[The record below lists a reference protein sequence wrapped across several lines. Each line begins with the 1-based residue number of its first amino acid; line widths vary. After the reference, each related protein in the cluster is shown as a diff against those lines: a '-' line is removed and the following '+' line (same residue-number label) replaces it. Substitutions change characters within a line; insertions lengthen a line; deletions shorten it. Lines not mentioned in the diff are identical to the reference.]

1 MAAFFFCHFFNSLNE
16 SHFLAYEKGKSYSME
31 DSTRNILIFLAGL
44 CVLYFLVHLLLKKLG
59 KDPRNILPHN
69 IASRLKIPMITLF
82 LAVAIQAGLI
92 NREIITDEGQID
104 FFQHVRSILLI
115 FSFTW
120 FIIVA
125 IRIAKN
131 QFLKRFDV
139 SEADNLRARKVY
151 TQFNIIERIAIF
163 VVVLFG
169 LGIALLTFD
178 GVEEVGVSILTS
190 AGIAGII
197 LGLSAQKVFGTI
209 FAGIQ
214 IAIAQPI
221 RLDDVVIVEGE
232 WGRIEEI
239 KLTYVVVKIWDQRRL
254 VLPTTYFIEKPF
266 QNWTRNSSDILGTVY
281 IYTDFDLPIDSL
293 REELTRLLNAT
304 DLWDQKVNVIQVTD
318 LSEKTMELRAL
329 MSAKDAPTAWDL
341 RVYARENLL
350 KYIQKNFPD
359 SLPRTRLEIKEGAP
373 QPKDPS
379 GGLPK

>member
-1 MAAFFFCHFFNSLNE
+1 M
-16 SHFLAYEKGKSYSME
+16 G
-31 DSTRNILIFLAGL
+31 DTTRNILIFLVAL
-44 CVLYFLVHLLLKKLG
+44 LVLYFLVHFLLKKLG
-59 KDPRNILPHN
+59 KDPANILPHN
-69 IASRLKIPMITLF
+69 IASRLKVPMIVLF

-92 NREIITDEGQID
+92 NREIITDENQID
-104 FFQHVRSILLI
+104 LFQQIRSILLI

-120 FIIVA
+120 FIVVA

-131 QFLKRFDV
+131 QFLKQFDV
-139 SEADNLRARKVY
+139 NTANNLRARKFY

-163 VVVLFG
+163 VVVLFA

-178 GVEEVGVSILTS
+178 GVEEIGVSILTS
-190 AGIAGII
+190 AGIAGIV

-221 RLDDVVIVEGE
+221 RIDDVVIVEGE

-239 KLTYVVVKIWDQRRL
+239 KLTYVVVQIWDKRRL

-281 IYTDFDLPIDSL
+281 IYTDFDLPIDKL
-293 REELTRLLNAT
+293 REEQTRLLNAT
-304 DLWDQKVNVIQVTD
+304 DLWDRKVDVIQVTD
-318 LSEKTMELRAL
+318 LTEKTMELRAL

-350 KYIQKNFPD
+350 KFIQENFPD
-359 SLPRTRLEIKEGAP
+359 SLPRTRLEVKEERPRQEGPSNLP
-373 QPKDPS
+373 QK
-379 GGLPK
+379 

>member
-1 MAAFFFCHFFNSLNE
+1 
-16 SHFLAYEKGKSYSME
+16 ME

-44 CVLYFLVHLLLKKLG
+44 FVLYILVHFLLKRLG

-69 IASRLKIPMITLF
+69 IASRLKIPLITLF
-82 LAVAIQAGLI
+82 IAVALQAGLI
-92 NREIITDEGQID
+92 NREIITDEEQVN
-104 FFQHVRSILLI
+104 FLQHVRSILLI

-125 IRIAKN
+125 IRIGKN
-131 QFLKRFDV
+131 QFLKQFDV
-139 SEADNLRARKVY
+139 SEANNLRARKFY

-169 LGIALLTFD
+169 MGIALLTFD
-178 GVEEVGVSILTS
+178 GVEEIGVSILTS

-239 KLTYVVVKIWDQRRL
+239 KLTYVVVQIWDKRRL

-281 IYTDFDLPIDSL
+281 IYTDFDLPIDKL

-304 DLWDQKVNVIQVTD
+304 ELWDRKVNVIQVTD

-359 SLPRTRLEIKEGAP
+359 SLPRTRLEIKEGP
-373 QPKDPS
+373 PHPKEPS
-379 GGLPK
+379 GGLQK

>member
-1 MAAFFFCHFFNSLNE
+1 MGE
-16 SHFLAYEKGKSYSME
+16 T
-31 DSTRNILIFLAGL
+31 TRNILIFLTAL
-44 CVLYFLVHLLLKKLG
+44 LVLYFLLHFILKRLG
-59 KDPRNILPHN
+59 KDPNNILPRN
-69 IASRLKIPMITLF
+69 IASRLKFPIIILF
-82 LAVAIQAGLI
+82 IAVAIQAVLI
-92 NREIITDEGQID
+92 NREIITDESQVD
-104 FFQHVRSILLI
+104 FFQQLRSILLI

-125 IRIAKN
+125 IRVTKN
-131 QFLKRFDV
+131 QFLKQFDV
-139 SEADNLRARKVY
+139 TTQNNLRARKFY
-151 TQFNIIERIAIF
+151 TQFNIIERISIF
-163 VVVLFG
+163 VVVLFA

-178 GVEEVGVSILTS
+178 GVEEIGVSILTS

-221 RLDDVVIVEGE
+221 RIDDVVIVEGE
-232 WGRIEEI
+232 WGKIEEI
-239 KLTYVVVKIWDQRRL
+239 KLTYVVVKIWDKRRL

-281 IYTDFDLPIDSL
+281 IYTDFDLPIDKL

-304 DLWDQKVNVIQVTD
+304 ELWDREVNVIQVTD
-318 LSEKTMELRAL
+318 VTERTMELRAL

-350 KYIQKNFPD
+350 KFIKENYPG
-359 SLPRTRLEIKEGAP
+359 SLPRTRLEIKEGLPRQEGPSNGP
-373 QPKDPS
+373 QK
-379 GGLPK
+379 

>member
-1 MAAFFFCHFFNSLNE
+1 
-16 SHFLAYEKGKSYSME
+16 ME
-31 DSTRNILIFLAGL
+31 DSTRNILIFLTGL
-44 CVLYFLVHLLLKKLG
+44 FVLYFLLHFLLKKLG

-92 NREIITDEGQID
+92 NREIITDEEQVN
-104 FFQHVRSILLI
+104 FLQHVRSILLI

-131 QFLKRFDV
+131 KFLRQFDV
-139 SEADNLRARKVY
+139 SETNNLRARKFY

-178 GVEEVGVSILTS
+178 GVEEIGVSILTS

-239 KLTYVVVKIWDQRRL
+239 KLTYVVVQIWDKRRL

-281 IYTDFDLPIDSL
+281 IYTDFDLPIEKL

-304 DLWDQKVNVIQVTD
+304 ELWDRKVNVIQVTNMT
-318 LSEKTMELRAL
+318 EKTMELRAL
-329 MSAKDAPTAWDL
+329 MSAQDAPTAWDL
-341 RVYARENLL
+341 RVYARENLI
-350 KYIQKNFPD
+350 KYIKENYPD
-359 SLPRTRLEIKEGAP
+359 SLPRTRLEIKEDLP
-373 QPKDPS
+373 HSKEPS
-379 GGLPK
+379 DALR

>member
-1 MAAFFFCHFFNSLNE
+1 
-16 SHFLAYEKGKSYSME
+16 
-31 DSTRNILIFLAGL
+31 
-44 CVLYFLVHLLLKKLG
+44 
-59 KDPRNILPHN
+59 
-69 IASRLKIPMITLF
+69 MITLF

-92 NREIITDEGQID
+92 NREIITDEEQVN
-104 FFQHVRSILLI
+104 FLQHVRSILLI

-131 QFLKRFDV
+131 KFLRQFDV
-139 SEADNLRARKVY
+139 SETNNLRARKFY

-178 GVEEVGVSILTS
+178 GVEEIGVSILTS

-239 KLTYVVVKIWDQRRL
+239 KLTYVVVQIWDKRRL

-281 IYTDFDLPIDSL
+281 IYTDFDLPIEKL

-304 DLWDQKVNVIQVTD
+304 ELWDRKVNVIQVTNMT
-318 LSEKTMELRAL
+318 EKTMELRAL
-329 MSAKDAPTAWDL
+329 MSAQDAPTAWDL
-341 RVYARENLL
+341 RVYARENLI
-350 KYIQKNFPD
+350 KYIKENYPD
-359 SLPRTRLEIKEGAP
+359 SLPRTRLEIKEDLP
-373 QPKDPS
+373 HSKEPS
-379 GGLPK
+379 DALR

>member
-1 MAAFFFCHFFNSLNE
+1 M
-16 SHFLAYEKGKSYSME
+16 G
-31 DSTRNILIFLAGL
+31 DTTRNILIFLVAL
-44 CVLYFLVHLLLKKLG
+44 LVLYFLVHFLLKKLG
-59 KDPRNILPHN
+59 KDPANILPHN
-69 IASRLKIPMITLF
+69 IASRLKIPMIVLF

-92 NREIITDEGQID
+92 NREIITDENQID
-104 FFQHVRSILLI
+104 LFQQIRSILLI

-120 FIIVA
+120 FIVVA

-131 QFLKRFDV
+131 QFLKQFDV
-139 SEADNLRARKVY
+139 NTANNLRARKFY

-163 VVVLFG
+163 VVVLFA

-178 GVEEVGVSILTS
+178 GVEEIGVSILTS
-190 AGIAGII
+190 AGIAGIV

-221 RLDDVVIVEGE
+221 RIDDVVIVEGE

-239 KLTYVVVKIWDQRRL
+239 KLTYVVVQIWDKRRL

-281 IYTDFDLPIDSL
+281 IYTDFDLPIDKL
-293 REELTRLLNAT
+293 REEQTRLLNAT
-304 DLWDQKVNVIQVTD
+304 DLWDRKVDVIQVTD
-318 LSEKTMELRAL
+318 LTEKTMELRAL

-350 KYIQKNFPD
+350 KFIQENFPN
-359 SLPRTRLEIKEGAP
+359 SLPRTRLEVKEERPRQEGPSNLP
-373 QPKDPS
+373 QK
-379 GGLPK
+379 

>member
-1 MAAFFFCHFFNSLNE
+1 M
-16 SHFLAYEKGKSYSME
+16 G
-31 DSTRNILIFLAGL
+31 DTTRNILIFLGAL
-44 CVLYFLVHLLLKKLG
+44 LVLYFLVHFLLKKLG
-59 KDPRNILPHN
+59 KDPGNILPHN
-69 IASRLKIPMITLF
+69 IASRLKIPMIVLF

-92 NREIITDEGQID
+92 NREIITDKNQID
-104 FFQHVRSILLI
+104 LFQQIRSILLI

-120 FIIVA
+120 FIVVA

-131 QFLKRFDV
+131 QFLKQFDV
-139 SEADNLRARKVY
+139 NTANNLRARKFY

-163 VVVLFG
+163 VVVLFA

-178 GVEEVGVSILTS
+178 GVEEIGVSILTS
-190 AGIAGII
+190 AGIAGIV

-221 RLDDVVIVEGE
+221 RIDDVVIVEGE

-239 KLTYVVVKIWDQRRL
+239 KLTYVVVQIWDKRRL

-281 IYTDFDLPIDSL
+281 IYTDFDLPIDKL
-293 REELTRLLNAT
+293 REEQTRLLNAT
-304 DLWDQKVNVIQVTD
+304 DLWDRKVDVIQVTD
-318 LSEKTMELRAL
+318 LTEKTMELRAL

-350 KYIQKNFPD
+350 KFIQENFPD
-359 SLPRTRLEIKEGAP
+359 SLPRTRLEVKEERPRQEGPSNLP
-373 QPKDPS
+373 QK
-379 GGLPK
+379 

>member
-1 MAAFFFCHFFNSLNE
+1 MDA
-16 SHFLAYEKGKSYSME
+16 
-31 DSTRNILIFLAGL
+31 STRNILIFLGGL
-44 CVLYFLVHLLLKKLG
+44 ILVYFLFHFLLKKLG

-69 IASRLKIPMITLF
+69 IASRLKIPMIALF
-82 LAVAIQAGLI
+82 LSVAIQAGLI
-92 NREIITDEGQID
+92 NREIITDEAQVD

-131 QFLKRFDV
+131 QFLRRFDV

-266 QNWTRNSSDILGTVY
+266 QNWTRSSSDILGTVY
-281 IYTDFDLPIDSL
+281 IYTDFDLPIEEL
-293 REELTRLLNAT
+293 RKELTRLLNAT
-304 DLWDQKVNVIQVTD
+304 DLWDRKVNVIQVTD
-318 LSEKTMELRAL
+318 MSERTMELRAL

-350 KYIQKNFPD
+350 KFIKENYPG
-359 SLPRTRLEIKEGAP
+359 SLPRTRVEVKEFP
-373 QPKDPS
+373 PRQESPS
-379 GGLPK
+379 AGLQK

>member
-1 MAAFFFCHFFNSLNE
+1 MEYTTRYILISIVALLALYFVIHFF
-16 SHFLAYEKGKSYSME
+16 
-31 DSTRNILIFLAGL
+31 
-44 CVLYFLVHLLLKKLG
+44 LKKLG
-59 KDPRNILPHN
+59 KDPGNILPHN
-69 IASRLKIPMITLF
+69 IASRLKVPIISLF

-92 NREIITDEGQID
+92 NREIITDEGQVE
-104 FFQHVRSILLI
+104 FFQQVRSLLI
-115 FSFTW
+115 VFSITW
-120 FIIVA
+120 IIVVA

-131 QFLKRFDV
+131 QLLRKFDV
-139 SEADNLRARKVY
+139 TTANNLRARKFY

-169 LGIALLTFD
+169 MGIALLTFD
-178 GVEEVGVSILTS
+178 GVEEIGMSILTS
-190 AGIAGII
+190 AGIAGIV

-221 RLDDVVIVEGE
+221 RIDDVVIVEGE

-239 KLTYVVVKIWDQRRL
+239 KLTYVVVKIWDKRRL

-281 IYTDFDLPIDSL
+281 IYTDFDLPVEEL

-304 DLWDQKVNVIQVTD
+304 ELWDRQVNVIQVTD
-318 LSEKTMELRAL
+318 VTEKTMELRAL

-350 KYIQKNFPD
+350 KFIQENYPD
-359 SLPRTRLEIKEGAP
+359 SLPRTRLEVREDLPPPEEPSAGP
-373 QPKDPS
+373 QK
-379 GGLPK
+379 

>member
-1 MAAFFFCHFFNSLNE
+1 M
-16 SHFLAYEKGKSYSME
+16 G
-31 DSTRNILIFLAGL
+31 DTTRNILIFLVAL
-44 CVLYFLVHLLLKKLG
+44 LVLYFLVHFLLKKLG
-59 KDPRNILPHN
+59 KDPANILPHN
-69 IASRLKIPMITLF
+69 IASRLKVPMIVLF

-92 NREIITDEGQID
+92 NREIITDENQID
-104 FFQHVRSILLI
+104 LFQQIRSILLI

-120 FIIVA
+120 FIVVA

-131 QFLKRFDV
+131 QFLKQFDV
-139 SEADNLRARKVY
+139 NTANNLRARKFY

-163 VVVLFG
+163 VVVLFA

-178 GVEEVGVSILTS
+178 GVEEIGVSILTS
-190 AGIAGII
+190 AGIAGIV

-221 RLDDVVIVEGE
+221 RIDDVVIVEGE

-239 KLTYVVVKIWDQRRL
+239 KLTYVVVQIWDKRRL
-254 VLPTTYFIEKPF
+254 VLPTTYFIETPF

-281 IYTDFDLPIDSL
+281 IYTDFDLPIDKL
-293 REELTRLLNAT
+293 REEQTRLLNAT
-304 DLWDQKVNVIQVTD
+304 DLWDRKVDVIQVTD
-318 LSEKTMELRAL
+318 LTEKTMELRAL

-350 KYIQKNFPD
+350 KFIQENFPD
-359 SLPRTRLEIKEGAP
+359 SLPRTRLEVKEERPRQEGPSNLP
-373 QPKDPS
+373 QK
-379 GGLPK
+379 

>member
-1 MAAFFFCHFFNSLNE
+1 M
-16 SHFLAYEKGKSYSME
+16 G
-31 DSTRNILIFLAGL
+31 DTTRNIVIFLTAL
-44 CVLYFLVHLLLKKLG
+44 LVLYFLLHFLLKKLG
-59 KDPRNILPHN
+59 KDPRNILPYN
-69 IASRLKIPMITLF
+69 IASRLKIPLIILF
-82 LAVAIQAGLI
+82 AAIAIQAGLI
-92 NREIITDEGQID
+92 NREIITDEGQVN
-104 FFQHVRSILLI
+104 FFQQVRSILLI

-131 QFLKRFDV
+131 QFLKQFDV
-139 SEADNLRARKVY
+139 NTANNLRARKFY

-178 GVEEVGVSILTS
+178 GVEEIGVSILTS

-221 RLDDVVIVEGE
+221 RIDDVVIVEGE

-239 KLTYVVVKIWDQRRL
+239 KLTYVVVMIWDKRRL

-281 IYTDFDLPIDSL
+281 IYTDFDLPIEKL
-293 REELTRLLNAT
+293 RKELTRLLNST
-304 DLWDQKVNVIQVTD
+304 DLWDRKVNVIQVTD
-318 LSEKTMELRAL
+318 MTEKTMELRAL

-350 KYIQKNFPD
+350 KFIKENYPG
-359 SLPRTRLEIKEGAP
+359 SLPRTRLEIKEG
-373 QPKDPS
+373 
-379 GGLPK
+379 LPRQEEP

>member
-1 MAAFFFCHFFNSLNE
+1 
-16 SHFLAYEKGKSYSME
+16 ME

-44 CVLYFLVHLLLKKLG
+44 CVLYFLVHFLLKKLG

-69 IASRLKIPMITLF
+69 IASRLKIPLITLF

-92 NREIITDEGQID
+92 NREIITEETQVDLL
-104 FFQHVRSILLI
+104 QHVRSSLLI

-131 QFLKRFDV
+131 QFLKQFDV
-139 SEADNLRARKVY
+139 SEANNLRARKFY

-169 LGIALLTFD
+169 LGIALMTFD

-239 KLTYVVVKIWDQRRL
+239 KLTYVVVQIWDKRRL

-281 IYTDFDLPIDSL
+281 IYTDFDLPIDKL

-304 DLWDQKVNVIQVTD
+304 ELWDRKVNVIQVTN

-359 SLPRTRLEIKEGAP
+359 SLPRTRLEIKEGP
-373 QPKDPS
+373 PHPKEPS
-379 GGLPK
+379 DGLQK